1 MTAAQ
6 ESRRKDVERFF
17 GVLQRRFKILRH
29 EFYEWNDSEIV
40 DITQACVILHNMLV
54 VFSKSGELRN
64 EVDETG
70 KILTSQEIVEEFLQ
84 ESSESTQ

>member
-29 EFYEWNDSEIV
+29 EFYEWNDS
-40 DITQACVILHNMLV
+40 
-54 VFSKSGELRN
+54 
-64 EVDETG
+64 
-70 KILTSQEIVEEFLQ
+70 
-84 ESSESTQ
+84 